1 MDIKKGFGI
10 FFTLLGTAILL
21 FSVYVM
27 LTGSSMLFG
36 NEVGGYQA
44 IISAI
49 LGLIFF
55 SAGVKFIQ

>member
-27 LTGSSMLFG
+27 LTGTGLLFG
-36 NEVGGYQA
+36 NEISGYQA

-55 SAGVKFIQ
+55 SAGVKFIG